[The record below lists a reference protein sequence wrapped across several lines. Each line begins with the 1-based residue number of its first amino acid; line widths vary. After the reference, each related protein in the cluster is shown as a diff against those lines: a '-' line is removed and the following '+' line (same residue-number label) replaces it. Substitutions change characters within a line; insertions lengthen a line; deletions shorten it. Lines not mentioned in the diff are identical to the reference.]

1 MSDVPVIDLGCL
13 RTPIIKRKRRASY
26 TSAGRSR
33 DVNSI
38 SINEEVDAQHWKTLT
53 DHQLVIA
60 NAAHPDDADEE
71 YAIHV
76 KKMIKST

>member
-1 MSDVPVIDLGCL
+1 MIDLGFL
-13 RTPIIKRKRRASY
+13 RAPVIKRKRRSSY
-26 TSAGRSR
+26 TNAGRSR

-60 NAAHPDDADEE
+60 NAAHPDDAEEE
-71 YAIHV
+71 YTIHV
-76 KKMIKST
+76 RKMI